1 MKNIIKLNSKIFE
14 ALKCMNTTGCKTLFV
29 IDSKRKYLGTIT
41 DGDIR
46 RHFVNNKNLN
56 INISR
61 IYQKK
66 SIFVYENKLDK
77 TDLRSLFLDNHLERI
92 PIINIHKFIV
102 GEVKLRDLLKNN
114 KKLSF
119 IPLVIMAGGKGT
131 RMKPLTNFIPKPL
144 IPVKGKPM
152 IENIFDFFSS
162 SGLDKFYISLNIKDF
177 LLKKS
182 VLDFKNYNI
191 KLIEEKNYLGT
202 IGSVNNSKLTKYENF
217 FVINCD
223 ILLDIDCQHILND
236 HLLSKKILT
245 VVLVKKINIS
255 PYGLCKI
262 NNKNLVEITEKP
274 ESVEYINSGFYVLN
288 KSIFKFI
295 KKNKYLDMDQ
305 LIKNLIANKI
315 KINTYSIPFEKWKD
329 IGKFK
334 NYIEYISA
342 N

>member
-1 MKNIIKLNSKIFE
+1 MKNIIKFNSKIFE
-14 ALKCMNTTGCKTLFV
+14 ALKCMNRTGSKTLFV
-29 IDSKRKYLGTIT
+29 IDSKKKYLGTIT

-46 RHFVNNKNLN
+46 RYFVNNKNLN
-56 INISR
+56 INISS

-66 SIFVYENKLDK
+66 SIFVYKKELDK
-77 TDLRSLFLDNHLERI
+77 TDLRSLFLDNDLERI
-92 PIINIHKFIV
+92 AILDINKLIV
-102 GEVKLRDLLKNN
+102 GQVKFRDLLKNN

-119 IPLVIMAGGKGT
+119 IPIVIMAGGKGI

-144 IPVKGKPM
+144 VPVKGKPM
-152 IENIFDFFSS
+152 IENIFDFFTT
-162 SGLDKFYISLNIKDF
+162 SGIDKFYITLNKKDL
-177 LLKKS
+177 LLKKAL
-182 VLDFKNYNI
+182 LDYKGYNI
-191 KLIEEKNYLGT
+191 NLIEEKNYLGT
-202 IGSVNNSKLTKYENF
+202 IGSINNSKLTQYENI

-223 ILLDIDCQHILND
+223 ILLDIDCQHILDD
-236 HLLSKKILT
+236 HLLSKKMLT
-245 VVLVKKINIS
+245 VILVKKINIS

-274 ESVEYINSGFYVLN
+274 ETVEYINSGFYVLN

-334 NYIEYISA
+334 NYIEYISE